1 MALCATL
8 KNSRY
13 LRWEFKC
20 GTWHSNMYMISST
33 YFQVFRM
40 LLDKNYPG
48 AVCRSD
54 YTQLFLQLSHNS
66 SLSSQLS
73 FDTGILRTKPNSM
86 RTVLAV
92 DVGGTYTRLSLVEI
106 SRPWRNLSIMRS
118 SQKWDPSNLIYHPM
132 CYVNISETKSSI
144 STKKRNAKPPIA
156 EWNLTITTWYNNKI
170 VGGREEGSWLCG
182 EDKSLGW

>member
-1 MALCATL
+1 MILAARSRRFRWGSSYSVFVSVTSKTRTRKPYPQRVACKRML

-106 SRPWRNLSIMRS
+106 SRP
-118 SQKWDPSNLIYHPM
+118 
-132 CYVNISETKSSI
+132 
-144 STKKRNAKPPIA
+144 
-156 EWNLTITTWYNNKI
+156 
-170 VGGREEGSWLCG
+170 
-182 EDKSLGW
+182 